1 MLSWLFGPPRGI
13 PASPWGPAGAIVVV
27 LVMSILA
34 AALAGVVMAG
44 VLAVTPWLRQAVE
57 TRCTGMSSG
66 PCITTLLGGL
76 SLLYLFTV
84 IGLMVACWFRRGATV
99 GNSLLLRSAQWRGW
113 QYLVFGVVTV
123 LALIVLQQVLLYLMV
138 QFGGAP
144 ADPMSDLEKLRE
156 LFRFDEPATIVLMV
170 LLAVVLAPL
179 AEEFVFRGML
189 FAAFQKTRLGVLGS
203 AILLSALWSVMHWGY
218 SSQNLVA
225 LFCLGLLFAFIVRRT
240 GSLWP
245 AIVGHGA
252 NNLVAVVA
260 LMSLQAQGQGG

>member
-1 MLSWLFGPPRGI
+1 MLGWLFGPPRGI
-13 PASPWGPAGAIVVV
+13 PASPWGPAGAILIV
-27 LVMSILA
+27 LVMSLLA
-34 AALAGVVMAG
+34 TTLAGVVIAG

-57 TRCTGMSSG
+57 TRCSGMPSG
-66 PCITTLLGGL
+66 PCVTALLGGL
-76 SLLYLFTV
+76 SLVYLFTV
-84 IGLMVACWFRRGATV
+84 MGLMVACWFRRGATLA
-99 GNSLLLRSAQWRGW
+99 NSLLLRSAQWRGW

-123 LALIVLQQVLLYLMV
+123 LALIVLQQILLYV
-138 QFGGAP
+138 TAQFGGTS

-156 LFRFDEPATIVLMV
+156 LFQFDEPATVVLMV

-189 FAAFQKTRLGVLGS
+189 FAAFQKTRLGPIGS

-225 LFCLGLLFAFIVRRT
+225 LFCLGLLFAYIVWRT

-245 AIVGHGA
+245 AVVGHAA
-252 NNLVAVVA
+252 NNLVAVAA
-260 LMSLQAQGQGG
+260 LMGLQS

>member
-1 MLSWLFGPPRGI
+1 MLGWLFGPPRGI
-13 PASPWGPAGAIVVV
+13 PDSPWGPAGAIVIV
-27 LVMSILA
+27 LVMSVFA

-57 TRCTGMSSG
+57 TRCTGMPSG
-66 PCITTLLGGL
+66 PCVTALLGGL
-76 SLLYLFTV
+76 SLVYLFTV

-123 LALIVLQQVLLYLMV
+123 LTLIVLQQILLYLKA

-156 LFRFDEPATIVLMV
+156 LFQFDEPATVVLMV
-170 LLAVVLAPL
+170 LLAVVLAPM

-189 FAAFQKTRLGVLGS
+189 FAAFQKTRLGVIGS

-225 LFCLGLLFAFIVRRT
+225 LFCLGLLFAYIVWRT

-245 AIVGHGA
+245 AVVGHAA

-260 LMSLQAQGQGG
+260 LMGLQS